1 MSEFLRGSPRVVAHI
16 AAGRG
21 LVEAAAKL
29 RIAMPTVRTHLQRI
43 FSKTG
48 TGNQAELVRLVVKS
62 SLPLRPA
69 GA

>member
-1 MSEFLRGSPRVVAHI
+1 
-16 AAGRG
+16 

-62 SLPLRPA
+62 SLPLWPA